1 MRKAREKLGV
11 MTNATREPGHEASRT
26 DGAISTWDSVA
37 SALPEK
43 RLFTSDF
50 VLMSLAALANSLGMQ
65 MLIATLPV
73 YVISLG
79 GSQSQAG
86 LVSGALAFTALLFR
100 PVIGWLTDAWRRR
113 PLILIGT
120 SCYGF
125 ASIFYL
131 LADSIPLLLFGRF
144 IHGFGLCCYTTAAN
158 AYVADIAPFRRR
170 AEAVGIFTAAQT
182 MGLIIGPLVG
192 FMIVGALGFHNL
204 FYFSAAL
211 AFTALI
217 VSFFTQEARPAG
229 EIKRQPWTPRT
240 GIVAVDALPMAWM
253 TLCMGMGMGTISAFI
268 AIFAKSRGIQNPG
281 FYFMVQAVAL
291 LVSRVFAG
299 HLADKY
305 GRTATI
311 LPGII
316 VAAAALALL
325 PWAHGIMSFAISAA
339 LFGLGFGA
347 AQPATMALLIDR
359 IKPEQRGLAT
369 GTYYTGFDAGIA
381 MGSILL
387 GMVSEIW
394 GFGAMWPIS
403 AACTLLGLTGLLSG
417 KRLRRSPRH

>member
-1 MRKAREKLGV
+1 MRKTPPA
-11 MTNATREPGHEASRT
+11 MTNATIEPGKEGSGPP
-26 DGAISTWDSVA
+26 GAVDTWDSV
-37 SALPEK
+37 SIALPEK
-43 RLFTSDF
+43 RLFTPDF
-50 VLMSLAALANSLGMQ
+50 VLVSFAAFANSLGMQ

-100 PVIGWLTDAWRRR
+100 PIIGWLTDAWRRR

-125 ASIFYL
+125 ASVFYL
-131 LADSIPLLLFGRF
+131 LADSIPLLLFGRLV
-144 IHGFGLCCYTTAAN
+144 HGFGLCCYTTAAN

-192 FMIVGALGFHNL
+192 FMIIGALGFHSL
-204 FYFSAAL
+204 FYFSAGL
-211 AFTALI
+211 AFAAFI
-217 VSFFTQEARPAG
+217 ISFFTKEARPAG

-281 FYFMVQAVAL
+281 FYFMVQAIAL

-305 GRTATI
+305 GRAATI
-311 LPGII
+311 FPGII
-316 VAAAALALL
+316 VAAAALSLL
-325 PWAHGIMSFAISAA
+325 PWVHGIVLFAVSAS

-381 MGSILL
+381 MGSIFL

-394 GFGAMWPIS
+394 GFGVMWPIS
-403 AACTLLGLTGLLSG
+403 AACTLLGLTGLLPG
-417 KRLRRSPRH
+417 RRRGRSINK